1 MDNIDKKISLIE
13 KYSYHIK
20 TNFTFH
26 IKGGIPSKKIDNAL
40 NSFAQGMDRKRI
52 IGFYDTTLR
61 GNGKE
66 GYIFTD
72 DKIYY
77 KEVLEKGKK
86 IWYEDI
92 ESVEVKNTHKKK
104 DCDRELEIKMKDK
117 SIIKFTSCHLN
128 KTPLCEFLNQIIKM
142 DSEYKN
148 NIEYSKKHKYTGA
161 TSAGN
166 AIGNYGTVNKL
177 FDEERFNASRG
188 HGFAAERANHLYDK
202 LTGKDAKILGD
213 SNIKHGADRL
223 VNGIEIQSKYCKTGS
238 KCISE
243 CFENGKMKYTI
254 ENGTKPMQI
263 EVPSDKYQDAIRSM
277 ENRIKNGQV
286 PGVTDP
292 SEAKN
297 IVRKGH
303 FTYAQAR
310 NIAKAGT
317 IESLT
322 YDSVN
327 GAIIAGSSLG
337 VSSIITFANSIWN
350 GENFDTA
357 IKNATYSGIRVGGT
371 AFITSVLSSQLSKAG
386 LNSALVG
393 SSETIVSIM
402 GPKASAVLVNA
413 FRSGSNIYG
422 AAAMKSAAK
431 ILRGN
436 VITGGVT
443 VIVLSSFDIIDI
455 FSGRISGKQLFKNVT
470 STITTVGG
478 GTAGWMGGA
487 AIGSAIFPG
496 IGTVVGGL
504 IGSLGAGA
512 MSGKVTSSILN
523 EFVEDDADEMVK
535 IIEGKFSDLAIDY
548 LLTKKE
554 AEKSVDSLKEV
565 LDGKKLK
572 DMYASNDRL
581 QFAQDLLQ
589 PIIEKEVSKRE
600 IIKEPTYLQMQEGLK
615 EVLEEIYDEEN
626 I

>member
-1 MDNIDKKISLIE
+1 MDNIDKKISLID
-13 KYSYHIK
+13 KYSYDIK

-26 IKGGIPSKKIDNAL
+26 IKGSIPSKKIDNAL
-40 NSFAQGMDRKRI
+40 NSFAQGMDRKSI

-66 GYIFTD
+66 GFIFTD

-128 KTPLCEFLNQIIKM
+128 KTPLCEFLNEIIKM
-142 DSEYKN
+142 DSECKTK
-148 NIEYSKKHKYTGA
+148 IEYSKKYKDNGA
-161 TSAGN
+161 ISAGN
-166 AIGNYGTVNKL
+166 SIGNYGTVNKI
-177 FDEERFNASRG
+177 FDEERFNASKG

-213 SNIKHGADRL
+213 SNIKNGADRL

-238 KCISE
+238 DCISE
-243 CFENGKMKYTI
+243 CFENGKMRYTI

-297 IVRKGH
+297 IVRKGN

-327 GAIIAGSSLG
+327 GVIIASSSFG

-393 SSETIVSIM
+393 SSETIVRIM

-431 ILRGN
+431 LLRGN
-436 VITGGVT
+436 IITGGVT
-443 VIVLSSFDIIDI
+443 VIVLSSFDIINI
-455 FSGRISGKQLFKNVT
+455 FSGRISGKQLFKNIT

-496 IGTVVGGL
+496 VGTVVGGL

-554 AEKSVDSLKEV
+554 AEKSVDSLKEI
-565 LDGKKLK
+565 LDGKMLK
-572 DMYASNDRL
+572 DMYASSDRL
-581 QFAQDLLQ
+581 KFAQDLLL

-615 EVLEEIYDEEN
+615 EVLEEIYDVEN